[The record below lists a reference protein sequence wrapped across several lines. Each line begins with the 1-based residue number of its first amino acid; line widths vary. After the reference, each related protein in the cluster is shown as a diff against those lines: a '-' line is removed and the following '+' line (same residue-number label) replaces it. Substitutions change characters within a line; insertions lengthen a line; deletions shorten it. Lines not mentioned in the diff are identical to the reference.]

1 MSATAR
7 PSIATHYLRYT
18 IGNVLIL
25 LAGFVSY
32 PVLTRLLSNAEYG
45 VLGYFDAWMLM
56 LTAVIKLGSQHST
69 LRFYPHGGNR
79 GSMARYGATFVLF
92 SAAVSGGIWVL
103 AALVLAGM
111 TLLGHVG
118 QPVEA
123 WVMLVLLL
131 PMVCISYVTSVLTA
145 EERSDLSVRF
155 GVGRR
160 WGDVFTILGI
170 VYFVS
175 RTATGVYAAR
185 LISATVVAVI
195 GVAWLLRHMPMHWR
209 DRDVKRWIEG
219 VRYGVPMGANEVAYI
234 VLGFVDRL
242 MLKLQL
248 HDFVPVGIYTI
259 GYGLALNINTML
271 HAGLGL
277 AYTQVSIRLYE
288 TKGAAAV
295 VQAKRAVLDMLV
307 YVVAALIVG
316 TIAVGPDLLLLLS
329 GHDKA
334 RSAPVFVWVTVTYVL
349 SGLLGLCAAGLVLHK
364 RSGTILTLTIV
375 AAAANIALNYF
386 WIPAYGYMGAVYA
399 TAVSLIGLNCMQFVF
414 CPRELRALPHGR
426 AVATALGLGAAVWL
440 VSQYTGLF
448 GQTGHLARL
457 LAMALLMLVVFVLPA
472 LVLDR
477 NLREGIHRYWKQRGQ
492 GNPPSPPVDGNA

>member
-1 MSATAR
+1 MSASAR

-18 IGNVLIL
+18 IGNALIL

-32 PVLTRLLSNAEYG
+32 PILTRLLSNAEYG

-79 GSMARYGATFVLF
+79 GALAHYGATFVLF
-92 SAAVSGGIWVL
+92 SAAISGGIWLLAAIVL
-103 AALVLAGM
+103 AAL
-111 TLLGHVG
+111 TLFGRVS

-155 GVGRR
+155 SVGQR

-170 VYFVS
+170 VYFLS
-175 RTATGVYAAR
+175 RTATGVYSAR
-185 LISATVVAVI
+185 LISATVVAAI
-195 GVAWLLRHMPMHWR
+195 GMAWLAKHLPMHWR

-242 MLKLQL
+242 MLKQQL

-271 HAGLGL
+271 HAGLGI
-277 AYTQVSIRLYE
+277 AYNQVSIRLYE
-288 TKGAAAV
+288 TKGPQAV
-295 VQAKRAVLDMLV
+295 VQAKRAVLDILV
-307 YVVAALIVG
+307 YVIVALVVG
-316 TIAVGPDLLLLLS
+316 TIVVGPDLLLLLS
-329 GHDKA
+329 GHDKF

-349 SGLLGLCAAGLVLHK
+349 SGLLGLCGSGLVLHK
-364 RSGTILTLTIV
+364 RSGTILMLTVV
-375 AAAANIALNYF
+375 AAVANIVLNRF

-399 TAVSLIGLNCMQFVF
+399 TAASLIGLNCMQFVF
-414 CPRELRALPHGR
+414 CPRDLRALPGVR
-426 AVATALGLGAAVWL
+426 ALVTACGLGAATWL
-440 VSQYTGLF
+440 VAHFTGLF
-448 GQTGHLARL
+448 GQTDHLPRL
-457 LAMALLMLVVFVLPA
+457 VAMMLLMLVVFVLPA

-477 NLREGIHRYWKQRGQ
+477 SLRDGIYRYWKLRGS
-492 GNPPSPPVDGNA
+492 GSPS

>member
-1 MSATAR
+1 MSVSAR

-32 PVLTRLLSNAEYG
+32 PILTRLLSNAEYG

-69 LRFYPHGGNR
+69 LRFYPHGGDR
-79 GSMARYGATFVLF
+79 SGMARYGATFVLF
-92 SAAVSGGIWVL
+92 SFAVSCGIWLLAAVVL
-103 AALVLAGM
+103 AVV
-111 TLLGHVG
+111 TWLGRVS
-118 QPVEA
+118 QPAEA
-123 WVMLVLLL
+123 WIMLVLLL
-131 PMVCISYVTSVLTA
+131 PTVCISYVTSVLTA
-145 EERSDLSVRF
+145 EERSDLSVRLS
-155 GVGRR
+155 VGQR
-160 WGDVFTILGI
+160 WGDVITILGI

-175 RTATGVYAAR
+175 RSATGVYSAR
-185 LISATVVAVI
+185 LISAAVVAAI
-195 GVAWLLRHMPMHWR
+195 GVAWLLRHLPMRWR

-242 MLKLQL
+242 MLKQQL

-259 GYGLALNINTML
+259 GYGLALNINTVL
-271 HAGLGL
+271 HAGLGV
-277 AYTQVSIRLYE
+277 AYNQVSIRLYE
-288 TKGAAAV
+288 TKGPEAV
-295 VQAKRAVLDMLV
+295 VQTKRSVLNVLV

-349 SGLLGLCAAGLVLHK
+349 SGLLGLCGSGLVLHK
-364 RSGTILTLTIV
+364 RSGTIFVLTIV

-399 TAVSLIGLNCMQFVF
+399 TAVSLIGLNCMQFVV
-414 CPRELRALPHGR
+414 CPRDLRALPNGR
-426 AVATALGLGAAVWL
+426 VVVTAIGLGAVVWAIA
-440 VSQYTGLF
+440 QFTGLF
-448 GQTGHLARL
+448 GLSGHLSRL
-457 LAMALLMLVVFVLPA
+457 GAMACLVLAGFMLPA
-472 LVLDR
+472 LAMDR
-477 NLREGIHRYWKQRGQ
+477 SLRDSIHAYLRKRRMR
-492 GNPPSPPVDGNA
+492 PS